1 MSDELKV
8 KDFLKDQTHMVIAVT
23 LSDGTPW
30 AVPVTIKR
38 YEAREFEWDSHISTV
53 HSKALESHPEMSMVT
68 FQRDNDPF
76 FGQFGFY
83 ATGRGEVVNSK
94 DNGVARYRFTVEKA
108 WINDSTFKKREV
120 EL

>member
-23 LSDGTPW
+23 LADGTPW
-30 AVPVTIKR
+30 AVPVRIQKC
-38 YEAREFEWDSHISTV
+38 EDREFEWDSHMDTI
-53 HSKALESHPEMSMVT
+53 HSKALESHPEMSIVT
-68 FQRDNDPF
+68 FQRDNDP

-83 ATGRGEVVNSK
+83 ATGRGEVVSTK
-94 DNGVARYRFTVEKA
+94 DNGFARYRFTVEKA
-108 WINDSTFKKREV
+108 WINDHTFKKREV